1 MAYNYKDKVIDNDV
15 GSFQESNFFDY
26 NELDD
31 DIDTEKKLVK
41 IINKYKDDNM
51 LFEDKINKFIFDNNK
66 IIKIFDIKYQK
77 DSVLI
82 IYEQRNISSVPI

>member
-82 IYEQRNISSVPI
+82 IYEQRNISSIPL